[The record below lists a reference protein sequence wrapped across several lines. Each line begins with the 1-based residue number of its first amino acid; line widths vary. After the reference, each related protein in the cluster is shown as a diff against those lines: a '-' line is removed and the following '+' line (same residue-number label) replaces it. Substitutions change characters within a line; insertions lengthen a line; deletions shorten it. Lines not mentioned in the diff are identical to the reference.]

1 VPLFFK
7 KKSDALPTQKAKL
20 LYYVVFKKMGNPPA
34 KSSEKW
40 ADAEEGRA
48 GSCCLTPNCC
58 IMRTERLVT
67 ALGGLSTGSLSE
79 LAVELLPLS
88 ISLAPS
94 LSKTSPSS
102 KPS

>member
-1 VPLFFK
+1 MRVASL
-7 KKSDALPTQKAKL
+7 TQKAKL
-20 LYYVVFKKMGNPPA
+20 LYYVVVKIFGNPPA

-58 IMRTERLVT
+58 AMRAERLGT
-67 ALGGLSTGSLSE
+67 ALGGLSTGSQSE

-88 ISLAPS
+88 LTSAPS
-94 LSKTSPSS
+94 LSKTSPFFSGNLQFINN
-102 KPS
+102 